1 MEDDSEDEE
10 EAGDKEA
17 EEEEEEVGDVAAAA
31 AAAAAAAMEVLV
43 EVVELELEET
53 STGDIKLATDEVEM
67 NGGGPDGRSKL
78 STAKSAA
85 ASTGSQKCFVAFITF

>member
-17 EEEEEEVGDVAAAA
+17 EEEEEEVGDVA